1 MREKTGLGSE
11 ARGLGCRLG
20 RFGNR
25 SLAIVLSTLLVFQPM
40 LANAQSV
47 SASTTAPAAN
57 QPGVGAAPNGVPLID
72 IVTPNATGLSHN
84 KYDNFNVGTPGLILN
99 NYKGEIGNSNLGGV
113 TPGNPNLNNSA
124 PASVILNEVTSG
136 NRSALNG
143 PTEVFGGR
151 ADVVIAN
158 PNGITCDGCGFI
170 NTPHATL
177 TTGAPQIGAD
187 GKLNG
192 FIVNGGDVTIGPN
205 GGNFA
210 AGPGAVD
217 LFDIVSRAVHV
228 NGPVY
233 GKDLRVTAGA
243 SNFDY
248 ATGNSQALAPISG
261 TPEYAID
268 GTALGAMQADRIKI
282 VVTEKG
288 AGVRMSGNLAANTN
302 ELSLSADGKISLGNV
317 SGQQGV
323 SISSKAKVTAAKVAS
338 KAKVAVQADQ
348 GITLDTV
355 AADGDILLSSG
366 SGLLSV
372 GAEVNSAANV
382 LMSSDAGIAA
392 GSVIAGNALTLS
404 STSGDIQVAGAVKG
418 TGALSITATSGA
430 ISAASLV
437 SSNNIALSAGAD
449 IGISGDVLAQGNVTA
464 SGRSISAATVVSGLD
479 IAATNA
485 AANGSTVL
493 SGAGDI
499 QLAASSGSVDVDA
512 LLSAGDTSVTSAALT
527 AQSVIAHGAIA
538 INAATDIS
546 GQILSGGNIDLTGS
560 AIAADAIIAG
570 IDFAGTEAAGGNI
583 VLTQSGDLSLAA
595 SGDIDTG
602 TLLAAGNISASAA
615 NLSAAAIT
623 SHGAIALSGNTDITG
638 QLLGAGDVSI
648 SGGSIAAGTIVA
660 GMDFAATAAS
670 PGGAIA
676 VGTAGDLMLDAGS
689 SGSVDIDTLLAAGAL
704 LIDAGRFQAD
714 NVSGHG
720 AVTIN
725 ADTSVTGQLLGA
737 GDVSVTGPA
746 IQAGAIVSGVDF
758 AATAQSTN
766 GDIALGQT
774 GDLTLK
780 ATATDISAG
789 NLLAAG
795 NVDASAAGDVSANVV
810 AHQDMTIA
818 AGGTIDLTG
827 QSLAAG
833 NASLSARDI
842 TVDTLVSG
850 LDFAATAASADTLKL
865 QQTGSM
871 SLAATSGSI
880 TAGDALLSSGA
891 LSASAGQNIAYNK
904 LQSLSSAALTASGG
918 QISYGNPTRTAGNLT
933 LTTTN
938 IDLSNGRASN
948 IAAGGTLTLNA
959 ASANLANSSLTLGG
973 LALNLSGT
981 ADLSGARVNAIT
993 TAGGSGDIA
1002 IDATGL
1008 TTTAGTA
1015 LLAANDL
1022 TLTLPSLINAGQLAA
1037 GNDLTFNVSG
1047 NLTNN
1052 ATGLAYAGKDA
1063 SLFVGGV
1070 LTNNQGAILANHDL
1084 QIAGVAAGLRN
1095 TEFTN
1100 ISGLIQAGNDMSIL
1114 TSNLTNRRVATPQ
1127 WTTGTLVSSGVVS
1140 GFTLNPVA
1148 AGLPFGY
1155 LETADQNM
1163 YQLYAGVDPGLWQD
1177 YQPLLWSKA
1186 TLADGTTY
1194 RAWTWI
1200 SADGPEKVGPIID
1213 WIRDRVPRDA
1223 NGNPVADPNNPSRY
1237 FIVDE
1242 VNFSGSDESTTY
1254 SWDWSSHLSQ
1264 SVYEDRMVGTLSPEA
1279 TIRACRNLS
1288 IDATN
1293 LTNSYSSIEAG
1304 GDATLE
1310 GSTLTNTGVTLF
1322 RTTTTTCNAQGACT
1336 AYDANG
1342 NANPSKNIANGT
1354 TIVSSVQ
1361 AIGGVSANIK
1371 AGGALSV
1378 NFGSVNNTSAAG
1390 SMAGGASLAASSNPG
1405 DPLSALDGLTAGGA
1419 LFNVNSALGGVT
1431 ANGGS
1436 LRAGLGNIAD
1446 RIRVD
1451 GAALA
1456 AAAKPKSGGVGGTIP
1471 GQIFLF
1477 ETRAAYLD
1485 VGKFYG
1491 SGYFMN
1497 KIGYVPE
1504 TTVPFLGDAYFEN
1517 QLIDTQLRQ
1526 LVGEGLGR
1534 STFIAGNDAIEQMKT
1549 LLDNGADYARDN
1561 GLVVGQGLTPEQAAA
1576 LTKSIVLYQWQ
1587 TVDGVQVLAPV
1598 VYVAAADR
1606 QKLSGAGAVMAGG
1619 SVDMNVGNLDN
1630 SSLIASAGGLTVS
1643 GSSIQGSGTFLSRGD
1658 TTLNATNGITL
1669 AAQTMTIGGQNLVN
1683 ANAGVTAGGN
1693 LLLAG
1698 GSGDLALKGVKV
1710 NATRDAS
1717 LTGNNVTLAAAK
1729 VDNAGQQNATGT
1741 QVASGKALSI
1751 KATDNANVIGSSAKA
1766 GTTLDVTADKG
1777 SVAVVSTD
1785 VARNNQSGYTKTLS
1799 TDQQQSQLSAG
1810 TNATIKA
1817 GDDILLSGSSIKGG
1831 DNVALNAGDD
1841 INITAAQETSAS
1853 SFGKKSASSITNV
1866 GSEISAGGD
1875 LSVTAGNGSGDHD
1888 LNIVGSKLAA
1898 DGKLSLKAD
1907 GDVTIA
1913 EATDT
1918 ATLDTKLS
1926 TKGGFLGSSEKTTT
1940 HLETTTAVG
1949 SAITGG
1955 GGVDISSGKD
1965 TVISASKIEA
1975 GNEAGADPADL
1986 NISAGGDLII
1996 ASGMDTSAKDDKSS
2010 RSGFLSKGS
2019 SSHKSYDETTVA
2031 SELGASGNINLTAEG
2046 AAVISGSKANADG
2059 SISVTGDSV
2068 SIIGA
2073 QETHELEEQ
2082 RKKSGFGVGGGGGF
2096 ISIYGSQQNKGAQ
2109 ASTLNVG
2116 SALSAGEDVNLK
2128 ARTTDLNIMGS
2139 SVDAENDINLSA
2151 KRDVNVTPGAES
2163 FSQSEQ
2169 EKKSGFGISFGSSG
2183 GGFSVGIGAQT
2194 SKDSSAQQS
2203 DTNAASMLS
2212 AGRDLNI
2219 SAGNNVNLQAA
2230 GASAERDVNL
2240 FAGKDINLLSAND
2253 VTNYQEVHEKT
2264 FAGVTL
2270 SVSSQLGSAA
2280 QSIMNGAERLSDPG
2294 GVNGLTNSAIAGL
2307 SFYQGI
2313 KNLQGVYDGLTSA
2326 DPNVATG
2333 LSFNIG
2339 INAGVSHQES
2349 SSSSSSSTPVVT
2361 AIGAGRSITM
2371 EAENGSITSD
2381 GAQIVAGYDKFGLPT
2396 ISDDPLAGDIFLSAQ
2411 NGNINLNAATGTSDT
2426 SSKNSSFSAGV
2437 GVNFGCTTKTGC
2449 SADVGASGSYGK
2461 GGSDTV
2467 GTSHTNSHVSGTGDV
2482 TILTNDLALR
2492 GASVTGN
2499 SVTADVRNL
2508 MVESLVDTTKAHA
2521 DQLSLSGQIGLGS
2534 TGVSGATQKAT
2545 GDAAVVAEQSGIHA
2559 AAGGLNLTV
2568 EKQTTLV
2575 GGLITS
2581 QASAE
2586 LNHFETGTLDV
2597 ADVDTHSSWKADT
2610 YGGSIGA
2617 GGLSFAKVNDGES
2630 ASGKAYSAIG
2640 GNIGITITDPEHQ
2653 TQDIG
2658 TIRRD
2663 TDNTN
2668 TSLPGLPDL
2677 QNILRDQYKTQADL
2691 QEAQKTMAGL
2701 VGDIGSELYKQA
2713 ALNQDQVGMDYWK
2726 EGGAGRA
2733 LLHAIGGGILGGVN
2747 GWEGAIK
2754 AALGGAATTLMAP
2767 AIAELVKGMLKGTK
2781 YEGTPEGDALAKLI
2795 GATLAAGVGGAVG
2808 GAEGAGYGA
2817 ANYQYN
2823 YLDHADNDALNAAK
2837 AACDASKRTDTK
2849 ACGEQTRLEAKDKQ
2863 QQDAYVACQPGG
2875 FQAAGCD
2882 AVFAN
2887 MVAALSSYSG
2897 TASWL
2902 LPEDQYQAALKELQ
2916 DNGGLEQIWKIMA
2929 PNGLDKLS
2937 EQEKRDGSK
2946 LIYLLIRDPSGFT
2959 AIPSLIA
2966 KANNGDL
2973 LALLQ
2978 VLTLF
2983 AKFKASGVN
2992 VDGLPTNADNEADE
3006 VGECVGGSCSA
3017 CSFDG
3022 STLVKTDQGFTAIRN
3037 IQPGSTQVWSRD
3049 ELGHEGFKPVLA
3061 QFGNRHSKTVY
3072 LTLRMEK
3079 GGHRQ
3084 TITTTLT
3091 HPFFAISKQRLAS
3104 NAAFSEGRDVMARFV
3119 NGSWVTARDLKIGQ
3133 QLFDADGGWSEVVGV
3148 RTENK
3153 QLDAYNL
3160 TIADFHT
3167 YFVKQADNDNA
3178 QPVWVHNACGPDIN
3192 KFIQQSTKTRA
3203 SEVFEAAQSEFDVLA
3218 KGESVGTNGGS
3229 VFAAS
3234 LKSVSQEEIQFAYD
3248 SANSGNKVVILGGSK
3263 NGGLDF
3269 IINDQRFE
3277 LATVSKN
3284 STVTVQRSILE
3295 KIDSKTRVASGASI
3309 VIDGRA
3315 ANLSRGTAEQAMK
3328 NVMSDALYDQ
3338 NAPTI
3343 TIYTAQGKL
3352 VYSYPK

>member
-1 MREKTGLGSE
+1 MSE
-11 ARGLGCRLG
+11 ERCKSTTATCGVAGANGRPGRRLARLARQ
-20 RFGNR
+20 
-25 SLAIVLSTLLVFQPM
+25 SLALLLSSLLVFQPM

-47 SASTTAPAAN
+47 SASGAAPAAN

-113 TPGNPNLNNSA
+113 TPGNPNLNNSS

-372 GAEVNSAANV
+372 GGEANSAANV
-382 LMSSDAGIAA
+382 LMSSNAGIAA
-392 GSVIAGNALTLS
+392 GSVVAGNALTLS
-404 STSGDIQVAGAVKG
+404 STSGDIQVGGAAKG
-418 TGALSITATSGA
+418 GGALTITATSGSIA
-430 ISAASLV
+430 AASLV
-437 SSNNIALSAGAD
+437 SGNDITLAAGAD
-449 IGISGDVLAQGNVTA
+449 IGISGDMLAQGNVTA
-464 SGRSISAATVVSGLD
+464 SGRSISADTVVSGLD

-499 QLAASSGSVDVDA
+499 QLAAGSGAVDVDA

-527 AQSVIAHGAIA
+527 AQSVIAHGAIS
-538 INAATDIS
+538 INAAADIS

-560 AIAADAIIAG
+560 AITADAIIAG
-570 IDFAGTEAAGGNI
+570 IDFAATDAAGGNI

-602 TLLAAGNISASAA
+602 TLLAAGNLSASATNIGA
-615 NLSAAAIT
+615 TAIT
-623 SHGAIALSGNTDITG
+623 GHGAITLSGNTDITG

-648 SGGSIAAGTIVA
+648 SGGSIAADTIVA

-676 VGTAGDLMLDAGS
+676 VGTAGDLKLDAGS

-720 AVTIN
+720 AVTIT

-758 AATAQSTN
+758 AATAQSAN

-795 NVDASAAGDVSANVV
+795 SVDASAAGDVSANVV
-810 AHQDMTIA
+810 AHQDMTIV

-850 LDFAATAASADTLKL
+850 LDFAATAASAGTLKL

-880 TAGDALLSSGA
+880 TAGNALLSSGA
-891 LSASAGQNIAYNK
+891 LSASASQNIAYNK

-948 IAAGGTLTLNA
+948 IATGGTLTLNA

-973 LALNLSGT
+973 LALDLSGT

-1037 GNDLTFNVSG
+1037 GNDLTFNIAD
-1047 NLTNN
+1047 NFTNS
-1052 ATGLAYAGKDA
+1052 ATGLAYAGNDA

-1114 TSNLTNRRVATPQ
+1114 TSALTNQRAATPQ

-1223 NGNPVADPNNPSRY
+1223 NGNPVVDPNNPSRY

-1254 SWDWSSHLSQ
+1254 TWDWSSHLSQ
-1264 SVYEDRMVGTLSPEA
+1264 SVYEDRLVGTLSPEA
-1279 TIRACRNLS
+1279 TIRASRNLS

-1293 LTNSYSSIEAG
+1293 LTNAYSSIEAG
-1304 GDATLE
+1304 GNATLK
-1310 GSTLTNTGVTLF
+1310 GSTLTNTGVSLF
-1322 RTTTTTCNAQGACT
+1322 RTTTTTCQAQGACT

-1390 SMAGGASLAASSNPG
+1390 SVAGGASLAASSNPR
-1405 DPLSALDGLTAGGA
+1405 DPLSALTGLTAGGA

-1436 LRAGLGNIAD
+1436 LLTGLGNIAD

-1451 GAALA
+1451 GKALE
-1456 AAAKPKSGGVGGTIP
+1456 AAAKPQSGGVDGNIP
-1471 GQIFLF
+1471 HQIFLF
-1477 ETRAAYLD
+1477 ETRGDFLD
-1485 VGKFYG
+1485 VSKFYG
-1491 SGYFMN
+1491 SGYFMRE
-1497 KIGYVPE
+1497 IGYVPE

-1534 STFIAGNDAIEQMKT
+1534 STFIAGNSAIEQMKT
-1549 LLDNGADYARDN
+1549 LLDNGADYAQDN
-1561 GLVVGQGLTPEQAAA
+1561 GLAVGQGLTPEQAAA

-1630 SSLIASAGGLTVS
+1630 SGLIASAGGLAIAGKT
-1643 GSSIQGSGTFLSRGD
+1643 IQGSGTFLSRGD

-1698 GSGDLALKGVKV
+1698 GSGDLALKGVKA
-1710 NATRDAS
+1710 NATRNAS

-1729 VDNAGQQNATGT
+1729 VDNAGQQNATAS
-1741 QVASGKALSI
+1741 QVASGGSLTI
-1751 KATDNANVIGSSAKA
+1751 KATDNVNVIGSSAKA
-1766 GTTLDVTADKG
+1766 GTTLEVTADNG

-1785 VARNNQSGYTKTLS
+1785 VARNNQSGYTRTLS

-1810 TNATIKA
+1810 TNATIKS
-1817 GDDILLSGSSIKGG
+1817 GGDILLSGSSVKAG
-1831 DNVALNAGDD
+1831 DNVALSAGDD
-1841 INITAAQETSAS
+1841 INITAAQEHSAS
-1853 SFGKKSASSITNV
+1853 TFGKKASSSITHV

-1888 LNIVGSKLAA
+1888 INIVGSKLAA
-1898 DGKLSLKAD
+1898 DGKVALKAD

-1955 GGVDISSGKD
+1955 GGVDIESGKD

-1975 GNEAGADPADL
+1975 GNEAAAADL
-1986 NISAGGDLII
+1986 NITAGGDLVI
-1996 ASGMDTSAKDDKSS
+1996 ASGKDTSAKDDKGS

-2019 SSHKSYDETTVA
+2019 SSYKSYDETTVG
-2031 SELGASGNINLTAEG
+2031 SQLSASGDINLDAG
-2046 AAVISGSKANADG
+2046 KAAVIAGSKVDADG
-2059 SISVTGDSV
+2059 SINVAADNV

-2082 RKKSGFGVGGGGGF
+2082 RKKSGIGVGSGGGF

-2116 SALSAGEDVNLK
+2116 SALSAGEDVNLT
-2128 ARTTDLNIMGS
+2128 AQATDLNIMGS
-2139 SVDAENDINLSA
+2139 SVDAERDINLSA
-2151 KRDVNVTPGAES
+2151 ARDVNVTPGAES
-2163 FSQSEQ
+2163 FSQSEE
-2169 EKKSGFGISFGSSG
+2169 EKKSGFGLSFSAGN
-2183 GGFSVGIGAQT
+2183 GGFSVGIGAQKT
-2194 SKDSSAQQS
+2194 KDGSAQQS
-2203 DTNAASMLS
+2203 ATNAASVLS

-2230 GASAERDVNL
+2230 QASAERDVTL
-2240 FAGKDINLLSAND
+2240 FAANDINLLSAND
-2253 VTNYQEVHEKT
+2253 VSNYQEVHEKT

-2270 SVSSQLGSAA
+2270 SVSSQVGSAA

-2307 SFYQGI
+2307 SFYEGI
-2313 KNLQGVYDGLTSA
+2313 KGLKGVSDNLADGK
-2326 DPNVATG
+2326 G

-2339 INAGVSHQES
+2339 LNAGISQQES
-2349 SSSSSSSTPVVT
+2349 SSSSSSSTPAVT
-2361 AIGAGRSITM
+2361 GIRAGRSITLD
-2371 EAENGSITSD
+2371 AQNGSITSD
-2381 GAQIVAGYDKFGLPT
+2381 GAQIAAGYDKFGLPT
-2396 ISDDPLAGDIFLSAQ
+2396 ISDDPLVGDIFLSAK
-2411 NGNINLNAATGTSDT
+2411 NGNINLNAATGTSD
-2426 SSKNSSFSAGV
+2426 SSSSNSSRSAGV
-2437 GVNFGCTTKTGC
+2437 GVNFGCSTAKKNCET
-2449 SADVGASGSYGK
+2449 SVGVSGSYGK
-2461 GGSDTV
+2461 GGSSTT
-2467 GTSHTNSHVSGTGDV
+2467 GTSHTNTHVNGSGDV
-2482 TILTNDLALR
+2482 TIVTNDLALK
-2492 GASVTGN
+2492 GATVAGN
-2499 SVTADVRNL
+2499 TIAADVRNL
-2508 MVESLVDTTKAHA
+2508 TVESLVDTSKAKA

-2534 TGVSGATQKAT
+2534 SGISGVTQKAK
-2545 GDAAVVAEQSGIHA
+2545 GDAVVVSEQSGIHA
-2559 AAGGLNLTV
+2559 GTGGLNLNV

-2581 QASAE
+2581 EATADR
-2586 LNHFETGTLDV
+2586 NTFDTGTLTVTDI
-2597 ADVDTHSSWKADT
+2597 DTHSSWKADT
-2610 YGGSIGA
+2610 YGGSIGTS
-2617 GGLSFAKVNDGES
+2617 GLSFAPPINAGEKET
-2630 ASGKAYSAIG
+2630 GKAYSAIG
-2640 GNIGITITDPEHQ
+2640 PNIGITITDPEHQ
-2653 TQDIG
+2653 TQDLG

-2663 TDNTN
+2663 TENTN

-2677 QNILRDQYKTQADL
+2677 ENILRNQYRTQADL
-2691 QEAQKTMAGL
+2691 QAAQKTMAGL
-2701 VGDIGSELYKQA
+2701 VATIANELADQA
-2713 ALNQDQVGMDYWK
+2713 DTPGELAIWG
-2726 EGGAGRA
+2726 ESGPGRA
-2733 LLHAIGGGILGGVN
+2733 LLHAIGAGILGGVN
-2747 GWEGAIK
+2747 GWEGALRG
-2754 AALGGAATTLMAP
+2754 ALGGGTSTLLSS
-2767 AIAELVKGMLKGTK
+2767 AIDKLVSGMLKGTK
-2781 YEGTPEGDALAKLI
+2781 YEGTLEGQQLATLI
-2795 GATLAAGVGGAVG
+2795 GQSLAAVAGAAGGG
-2808 GAEGAGYGA
+2808 EGAAYGA
-2817 ANYQYN
+2817 ANYQFN
-2823 YLDHADNDALNAAK
+2823 YLNDKQYFKLKSMEMACKVGVAG
-2837 AACDASKRTDTK
+2837 ACDIAQDLQTLDQITTGELVSACSEDIGSDACIAARQDLGAAIHSIGQQGLGLSETERRLLESYYAELQSLQRDPTGTK
-2849 ACGEQTRLEAKDKQ
+2849 QLL
-2863 QQDAYVACQPGG
+2863 DAI
-2875 FQAAGCD
+2875 AGI
-2882 AVFAN
+2882 VLSSPRGT
-2887 MVAALSSYSG
+2887 AAL
-2897 TASWL
+2897 A
-2902 LPEDQYQAALKELQ
+2902 EL
-2916 DNGGLEQIWKIMA
+2916 NGGGGIQR
-2929 PNGLDKLS
+2929 G
-2937 EQEKRDGSK
+2937 
-2946 LIYLLIRDPSGFT
+2946 
-2959 AIPSLIA
+2959 
-2966 KANNGDL
+2966 
-2973 LALLQ
+2973 
-2978 VLTLF
+2978 
-2983 AKFKASGVN
+2983 
-2992 VDGLPTNADNEADE
+2992 TNTESVA
-3006 VGECVGGSCSA
+3006 G

-3022 STLVKTDQGFTAIRN
+3022 STLVKTIDGFTAIRN
-3037 IQPGSTQVWSRD
+3037 INPGKSLVWSRD
-3049 ELGHEGFKPVLA
+3049 EQGHEGYKLVQKRFLDKHPE
-3061 QFGNRHSKTVY
+3061 TVY
-3072 LTLRMEK
+3072 LMLQSENGRVK
-3079 GGHRQ
+3079 Q
-3084 TITTTLT
+3084 TIITTLL
-3091 HPFFAISKQRLAS
+3091 HRVFAVLPEGASK
-3104 NAAFSEGRDVMARFV
+3104 AAQIAIDGEFYSGPIH
-3119 NGSWVTARDLKIGQ
+3119 NGVWIAVKDLKPGDRM
-3133 QLFDADGGWSEVVGV
+3133 LNDDESWSDVVSV
-3148 RTENK
+3148 RIEAK
-3153 QLDAYNL
+3153 PLDAYNL
-3160 TIADFHT
+3160 TVADFHT
-3167 YFVKQADNDNA
+3167 YFVKQAANRDA
-3178 QPVWVHNACGPDIN
+3178 KSVWVHNVNCTV
-3192 KFIQQSTKTRA
+3192 STKTYADGGQTIEVTGKGSKAYA
-3203 SEVFEAAQSEFDVLA
+3203 SGDLHATYTSGNLHINFY
-3218 KGESVGTNGGS
+3218 TNGGVAGENMGTS
-3229 VFAAS
+3229 MIKQAIGAVTTGEV
-3234 LKSVSQEEIQFAYD
+3234 K
-3248 SANSGNKVVILGGSK
+3248 
-3263 NGGLDF
+3263 
-3269 IINDQRFE
+3269 
-3277 LATVSKN
+3277 TVSGTLGKDN
-3284 STVTVQRSILE
+3284 LAAYNKLMSTAGT
-3295 KIDSKTRVASGASI
+3295 
-3309 VIDGRA
+3309 
-3315 ANLSRGTAEQAMK
+3315 TAEEA
-3328 NVMSDALYDQ
+3328 VMGTPLGKSMQSLGYGKV
-3338 NAPTI
+3338 TI
-3343 TIYTAQGKL
+3343 SSGSSGTPAVKF
-3352 VYSYPK
+3352 SR

>member
-1 MREKTGLGSE
+1 MSVKTGLGSE

-20 RFGNR
+20 RFANR
-25 SLAIVLSTLLVFQPM
+25 SLALVLSALLVFQPM

-72 IVTPNATGLSHN
+72 IVTPNAAGLSHN

-99 NYKGEIGNSNLGGV
+99 NYKGEVGTSNLGGL
-113 TPGNPNLNNSA
+113 TPGNPNLNTSG
-124 PASVILNEVTSG
+124 PASVILNEITSG

-268 GTALGAMQADRIKI
+268 GAALGAMQADRIKI

-317 SGQQGV
+317 SGEQGV
-323 SISSKAKVTAAKVAS
+323 SISSKAKVTAAKVTS

-355 AADGDILLSSG
+355 AADGDIVLSSG

-372 GAEVNSAANV
+372 GGEVNSAANV

-392 GSVIAGNALTLS
+392 GSVTAGNALTLS
-404 STSGDIQVAGAVKG
+404 STSGDIQLAGAVKG
-418 TGALSITATSGA
+418 TGVLSITATSGA

-437 SSNNIALSAGAD
+437 SSNDITLSAGAD
-449 IGISGDVLAQGNVTA
+449 IGISGDMLSQGNVTA
-464 SGRSISAATVVSGLD
+464 SGRSISADTVVSGLD

-485 AANGSTVL
+485 AASGSTAL

-499 QLAASSGSVDVDA
+499 QLAASSGAVDVDA

-538 INAATDIS
+538 INAATDVS
-546 GQILSGGNIDLTGS
+546 GQILSGGNIDLTGA
-560 AIAADAIIAG
+560 AISADAIIAG
-570 IDFAGTEAAGGNI
+570 IDFAATDAAGGNI

-595 SGDIDTG
+595 SGDIDAG
-602 TLLAAGNISASAA
+602 TLLAAGNLSASAA
-615 NLSAAAIT
+615 NIGAASVT
-623 SHGAIALSGNTDITG
+623 SHGAITLSGNTDITG

-676 VGTAGDLMLDAGS
+676 VGTAGDLTLDAGS
-689 SGSVDIDTLLAAGAL
+689 GGSVDIDTLLAAGAL

-758 AATAQSTN
+758 AATAQSAN

-795 NVDASAAGDVSANVV
+795 SVDASAAGDVSANVV
-810 AHQDMTIA
+810 AHQDLSIV
-818 AGGTIDLTG
+818 AGGSIDLTG

-850 LDFAATAASADTLKL
+850 LDFAATSASAGTLKL

-871 SLAATSGSI
+871 NLAATSGSI
-880 TAGDALLSSGA
+880 TAGNALLSSGA
-891 LSASAGQNIAYNK
+891 LSASASQNIAYAQ

-918 QISYGNPTRTAGNLT
+918 RISYGNPTRTAGNLT
-933 LTTTN
+933 LNTTN

-1022 TLTLPSLINAGQLAA
+1022 TLTLPSLTNAGQLAA
-1037 GNDLTFNVSG
+1037 GNDLTFNISG
-1047 NLTNN
+1047 NFTNS
-1052 ATGLAYAGKDA
+1052 ATGLAYAGNDA

-1084 QIAGVAAGLRN
+1084 QIAGAAAGLRN
-1095 TEFTN
+1095 TGVTN

-1114 TSNLTNRRVATPQ
+1114 SSNLTNRRVAAPQ
-1127 WTTGTLVSSGVVS
+1127 WTTGVLVSSGVVS

-1200 SADGPEKVGPIID
+1200 SADGPEKVEPIID
-1213 WIRDRVPRDA
+1213 WIRARVPRDA
-1223 NGNPVADPNNPSRY
+1223 NGNPVVDPNNPSRY

-1264 SVYEDRMVGTLSPEA
+1264 SVYEDRLIGTLSPEA
-1279 TIRACRNLS
+1279 TIRASRNLA

-1304 GDATLE
+1304 GDATLK
-1310 GSTLTNTGVTLF
+1310 GSTLTNTGVSLF
-1322 RTTTTTCNAQGACT
+1322 RTTTTTCQAQGACT
-1336 AYDANG
+1336 AYDASG
-1342 NANPSKNIANGT
+1342 HANPSKNIANGS

-1378 NFGSVNNTSAAG
+1378 DFGSVNNTSAAG

-1405 DPLSALDGLTAGGA
+1405 DPLSALTGLTAGGA
-1419 LFNVNSALGGVT
+1419 LFNVNSALGGVA

-1436 LRAGLGNIAD
+1436 LLAGLGNIAD

-1456 AAAKPKSGGVGGTIP
+1456 AATKLKSGGVGGTIP

-1477 ETRAAYLD
+1477 ETRAGYLD

-1534 STFIAGNDAIEQMKT
+1534 STFIAGNDAIQQMKT
-1549 LLDNGADYARDN
+1549 LLDEGANYAKEH
-1561 GLVVGQGLTPEQAAA
+1561 GLAIGQGLTPEQAAA

-1587 TVDGVQVLAPV
+1587 TVEGAQVLAPV

-1606 QKLSGAGAVMAGG
+1606 QKLSSAGAVMAGG
-1619 SVDMNVGNLDN
+1619 SVDINVGNLDN
-1630 SSLIASAGGLTVS
+1630 SGLIASAGGLTVS
-1643 GSSIQGSGTFLSRGD
+1643 GSSIQGSGTFLARGD
-1658 TTLNATNGITL
+1658 TALNATNGITL
-1669 AAQTMTIGGQNLVN
+1669 AAQTMTIGGQNVVN
-1683 ANAGVTAGGN
+1683 TNAGVTAGGN
-1693 LLLAG
+1693 LQLAG

-1710 NATRDAS
+1710 NATGNAS
-1717 LTGNNVTLAAAK
+1717 LTGNNVTLTAAK
-1729 VDNAGQQNATGT
+1729 VDNAGQQNATGS
-1741 QVASGKALSI
+1741 QIASGGSLTI
-1751 KATDNANVIGSSAKA
+1751 KATDSVNVIGSSAKA
-1766 GTTLDVTADKG
+1766 GTTLEVTADNG

-1785 VARNNQSGYTKTLS
+1785 VARNNQSGYTRTLS

-1817 GDDILLSGSSIKGG
+1817 GDDILLSGSSVKAGG
-1831 DNVALNAGDD
+1831 NVALSAGDD
-1841 INITAAQETSAS
+1841 INITAAQEHSES
-1853 SFGKKSASSITNV
+1853 SFGKKSASSITHV

-1875 LSVTAGNGSGDHD
+1875 LSVTAGSGSGDHD
-1888 LNIVGSKLAA
+1888 LNIVGSQLAA
-1898 DGKLSLKAD
+1898 DGKLALKAD

-1926 TKGGFLGSSEKTTT
+1926 TKGGFLGKSEKTTT

-1955 GGVDISSGKD
+1955 GGVDIESGMD

-1975 GNEAGADPADL
+1975 GNEAGAANL
-1986 NISAGGDLII
+1986 NITTKGDLII
-1996 ASGMDTSAKDDKSS
+1996 ASGKDTSAKDDKGS

-2019 SSHKSYDETTVA
+2019 SSYKSYDETTVA
-2031 SELGASGNINLTAEG
+2031 SELGASGNISLNAG
-2046 AAVISGSKANADG
+2046 KAAVIAGSQAYADG
-2059 SISVTGDSV
+2059 SISVEGDSV
-2068 SIIGA
+2068 SVIGA
-2073 QETHELEEQ
+2073 AEQHELEIT

-2096 ISIYGSQQNKGAQ
+2096 ISIYGSQQNSGKQ
-2109 ASTLNVG
+2109 ASELNVA
-2116 SALSAGEDVNLK
+2116 SVLSAGTDVALK
-2128 ARTTDLNIMGS
+2128 SRDTYVNILGSQIYATDNITL
-2139 SVDAENDINLSA
+2139 DAA
-2151 KRDVNVTPGAES
+2151 RDVNITPGAES
-2163 FSQSEQ
+2163 ESSE
-2169 EKKSGFGISFGSSG
+2169 EKEKRSGFGISFGSSS
-2183 GGFSVGIGAQT
+2183 GGFSVGIGM
-2194 SKDSSAQQS
+2194 SSVS
-2203 DTNAASMLS
+2203 DTTKQGSQTNAMATLS
-2212 AGRDLNI
+2212 AGNDLTIKAGRD
-2219 SAGNNVNLQAA
+2219 ANLQAA
-2230 GASAERDVNL
+2230 DVSADRDVAITAERDVNL
-2240 FAGKDINLLSAND
+2240 LSAED
-2253 VTNYQEVHEKT
+2253 RSNYESVHEQF

-2270 SVSSQLGSAA
+2270 SVSTGLASAA
-2280 QSIMNGAERLSDPG
+2280 QSIAGAAQKITGISDGYTAANAAFASLKAYDALQQLSSIAKDG
-2294 GVNGLTNSAIAGL
+2294 GNIASVSLTAGFSYEKSSA
-2307 SFYQGI
+2307 
-2313 KNLQGVYDGLTSA
+2313 SA
-2326 DPNVATG
+2326 ST
-2333 LSFNIG
+2333 
-2339 INAGVSHQES
+2339 
-2349 SSSSSSSTPVVT
+2349 STPVVT
-2361 AIGAGRSITM
+2361 SVEAGRSVTI
-2371 EAENGSITSD
+2371 EATSGD
-2381 GAQIVAGYDKFGLPT
+2381 LTGHGAQIVAGYDYGVAAVVG
-2396 ISDDPLAGDIFLSAQ
+2396 DDKIGDITLKAGQNITLEGAQATSESGSDSKSA
-2411 NGNINLNAATGTSDT
+2411 NA
-2426 SSKNSSFSAGV
+2426 SFGVSAGIGLQGV
-2437 GVNFGCTTKTGC
+2437 GVGVTGGAGAGMSKSDATSITQVNSHITGSGDITIKSGNDTTLDGAVVSGDTITV
-2449 SADVGASGSYGK
+2449 DVGGDLSIISAPDTGS
-2461 GGSDTV
+2461 SA
-2467 GTSHTNSHVSGTGDV
+2467 NSS
-2482 TILTNDLALR
+2482 
-2492 GASVTGN
+2492 ASVGFTLGGTLLSGIQLGGGLGSGATNWINEQSGLLSTGKMDIEVGGN
-2499 SVTADVRNL
+2499 TDLQAGKIISD
-2508 MVESLVDTTKAHA
+2508 SGD
-2521 DQLSLSGQIGLGS
+2521 LSLSTDTLTYSDFLGQKGYEGFSAQIGI
-2534 TGVSGATQKAT
+2534 
-2545 GDAAVVAEQSGIHA
+2545 EIP
-2559 AAGGLNLTV
+2559 
-2568 EKQTTLV
+2568 
-2575 GGLITS
+2575 
-2581 QASAE
+2581 
-2586 LNHFETGTLDV
+2586 
-2597 ADVDTHSSWKADT
+2597 
-2610 YGGSIGA
+2610 
-2617 GGLSFAKVNDGES
+2617 
-2630 ASGKAYSAIG
+2630 
-2640 GNIGITITDPEHQ
+2640 GNQ
-2653 TQDIG
+2653 
-2658 TIRRD
+2658 
-2663 TDNTN
+2663 
-2668 TSLPGLPDL
+2668 LPGAPPANNTLEGSYQLDDTR
-2677 QNILRDQYKTQADL
+2677 QTVRAT
-2691 QEAQKTMAGL
+2691 
-2701 VGDIGSELYKQA
+2701 VGPGAITVRNEEKQA
-2713 ALNQDQVGMDYWK
+2713 ALEQS
-2726 EGGAGRA
+2726 GATAPLADLNRDPEKA
-2733 LLHAIGGGILGGVN
+2733 YEITRDKHVDLEIYVSTQS
-2747 GWEGAIK
+2747 IK
-2754 AALGGAATTLMAP
+2754 AALDAGKTIADAIGDVFERMAADGYLSLDDARSAAALAQYRDDPAVLSQLASCGQRAENEFHLLDWLITPAYAEAASCTIFVEGKSFTVSAAGALDCLNVFQRLTKLAIGEATLAGTVVAGLLTTGFLLASTTAVGDKIDQTAILADGTAVHVTGDGDSLLRRVEITQDGQATILFLTIGNDGQYELLSGTVLGGAMPDSILAGVADQISAATGKQVVYNGKNSDGGNDSSSEPPRGKKASSSAVGDKVRTP
-2767 AIAELVKGMLKGTK
+2767 ESHPEDFVKVEGTK
-2781 YEGTPEGDALAKLI
+2781 YRNRKTGEIWEKSRTTHTDKDGEWKVGSHPGKAPRPSDKITVGSN
-2795 GATLAAGVGGAVG
+2795 GV
-2808 GAEGAGYGA
+2808 
-2817 ANYQYN
+2817 
-2823 YLDHADNDALNAAK
+2823 
-2837 AACDASKRTDTK
+2837 
-2849 ACGEQTRLEAKDKQ
+2849 
-2863 QQDAYVACQPGG
+2863 
-2875 FQAAGCD
+2875 
-2882 AVFAN
+2882 
-2887 MVAALSSYSG
+2887 
-2897 TASWL
+2897 
-2902 LPEDQYQAALKELQ
+2902 
-2916 DNGGLEQIWKIMA
+2916 II
-2929 PNGLDKLS
+2929 
-2937 EQEKRDGSK
+2937 
-2946 LIYLLIRDPSGFT
+2946 
-2959 AIPSLIA
+2959 
-2966 KANNGDL
+2966 
-2973 LALLQ
+2973 
-2978 VLTLF
+2978 
-2983 AKFKASGVN
+2983 KF
-2992 VDGLPTNADNEADE
+2992 
-3006 VGECVGGSCSA
+3006 
-3017 CSFDG
+3017 
-3022 STLVKTDQGFTAIRN
+3022 
-3037 IQPGSTQVWSRD
+3037 
-3049 ELGHEGFKPVLA
+3049 
-3061 QFGNRHSKTVY
+3061 
-3072 LTLRMEK
+3072 
-3079 GGHRQ
+3079 
-3084 TITTTLT
+3084 
-3091 HPFFAISKQRLAS
+3091 
-3104 NAAFSEGRDVMARFV
+3104 
-3119 NGSWVTARDLKIGQ
+3119 
-3133 QLFDADGGWSEVVGV
+3133 
-3148 RTENK
+3148 
-3153 QLDAYNL
+3153 
-3160 TIADFHT
+3160 
-3167 YFVKQADNDNA
+3167 
-3178 QPVWVHNACGPDIN
+3178 
-3192 KFIQQSTKTRA
+3192 
-3203 SEVFEAAQSEFDVLA
+3203 
-3218 KGESVGTNGGS
+3218 
-3229 VFAAS
+3229 
-3234 LKSVSQEEIQFAYD
+3234 
-3248 SANSGNKVVILGGSK
+3248 
-3263 NGGLDF
+3263 
-3269 IINDQRFE
+3269 
-3277 LATVSKN
+3277 
-3284 STVTVQRSILE
+3284 
-3295 KIDSKTRVASGASI
+3295 
-3309 VIDGRA
+3309 
-3315 ANLSRGTAEQAMK
+3315 
-3328 NVMSDALYDQ
+3328 
-3338 NAPTI
+3338 
-3343 TIYTAQGKL
+3343 
-3352 VYSYPK
+3352 

>member
-527 AQSVIAHGAIA
+527 AQSIIAHGAIA

-1279 TIRACRNLS
+1279 TIRASRNLS

-2313 KNLQGVYDGLTSA
+2313 KDLKGASDNLADGK
-2326 DPNVATG
+2326 G
-2333 LSFNIG
+2333 LSFSIG
-2339 INAGVSHQES
+2339 LNAGISHQQSAS
-2349 SSSSSSSTPVVT
+2349 SSMISAPVVT
-2361 AIGAGRSITM
+2361 DVRAGRSIIID
-2371 EAENGSITSD
+2371 AQNGSITSD
-2381 GAQIVAGYDKFGLPT
+2381 GAQIAAGYDKFGLPT
-2396 ISDDPLAGDIFLSAQ
+2396 ISDDLLAGDILLSAT
-2411 NGNINLNAATGTSDT
+2411 NGNINLNAAIGTSESI
-2426 SSKNSSFSAGV
+2426 SSNSSWSAGV
-2437 GVNFGCTTKTGC
+2437 GVNFGCSTVEKNCDT
-2449 SADVGASGSYGK
+2449 SVGASGSYGK
-2461 GGSDTV
+2461 GGSSSTDI
-2467 GTSHTNSHVSGTGDV
+2467 GHTNTHVTGAGDV
-2482 TILTNDLALR
+2482 TLVTNDLTLK
-2492 GASVTGN
+2492 GATVAGN
-2499 SVTADVRNL
+2499 SVIADVRNL
-2508 MVESLVDTTKAHA
+2508 TIESQVDTSKAKA
-2521 DQLSLSGQIGLGS
+2521 DQLSLSGQIGFGFS
-2534 TGVSGATQKAT
+2534 GISGVTQNAK
-2545 GDAAVVAEQSGIHA
+2545 GDAVVVSEQSGIHA
-2559 AAGGLNLTV
+2559 GTGGLILNV

-2575 GGLITS
+2575 GALITS
-2581 QASAE
+2581 QAAAAVNSIS
-2586 LNHFETGTLDV
+2586 TGTLTVTDI
-2597 ADVDTHSSWKADT
+2597 DTHSTWKAAT
-2610 YGGSIGA
+2610 YGGSISTS
-2617 GGLSFAKVNDGES
+2617 GLSPAPPVKAGEKET
-2630 ASGKAYSAIG
+2630 GKAYSAIG
-2640 GNIGITITDPEHQ
+2640 ANIGITITDPAHQ

-2663 TDNTN
+2663 TENTN

-2677 QNILRDQYKTQADL
+2677 QNILRDQYRTQADL
-2691 QEAQKTMAGL
+2691 QAAQKTMAGL
-2701 VGDIGSELYKQA
+2701 VGDIASELYKQA
-2713 ALNQDQVGMDYWK
+2713 AENQDQTGMDYWK
-2726 EGGAGRA
+2726 EGGAGRV
-2733 LLHAIGGGILGGVN
+2733 LLHTIGSGILGGVN
-2747 GWEGAIK
+2747 GWEGALK
-2754 AALGGAATTLMAP
+2754 GALGAATSSLLTP
-2767 AIAELVKGMLKGTK
+2767 AIAKLVKGMLKGTSF
-2781 YEGTPEGDALAKLI
+2781 EGTEEGQQLAALIGESLAALA
-2795 GATLAAGVGGAVG
+2795 GGAVG
-2808 GAEGAGYGA
+2808 GGEGASYGA
-2817 ANYQYN
+2817 AQYQYN
-2823 YLDHADNDALNAAK
+2823 YLDHEDNDALNAAK
-2837 AACDASKRTDTK
+2837 AACDASKDPNSG
-2849 ACGEQTRLEAKDKQ
+2849 ACVEKSLLEAKDKQ
-2863 QQDAYVACQPGG
+2863 QQDAYAACRRSG
-2875 FQAAGCD
+2875 FQADGCD

-2887 MVAALSSYSG
+2887 MLAALSSYSS

-2902 LPEDQYQAALKELQ
+2902 LPEDQYQAALKDLQ
-2916 DNGGLEQIWKIMA
+2916 DNGGLVQILKIMA
-2929 PNGLDKLS
+2929 PDGFNKLS
-2937 EQEKRDGSK
+2937 EEEKRDASK
-2946 LIYLLIRDPSGFT
+2946 LIGLLVGDPTGFT

-2966 KANNGDL
+2966 KANNGDP
-2973 LALLQ
+2973 LALVQ

-2983 AKFKASGVN
+2983 ARFKAGNFSDSLPSDPGSN
-2992 VDGLPTNADNEADE
+2992 V
-3006 VGECVGGSCSA
+3006 S
-3017 CSFDG
+3017 
-3022 STLVKTDQGFTAIRN
+3022 KTDDAFLDSTTASGDGVYHNAMSTAIGDDLATKRN
-3037 IQPGSTQVWSRD
+3037 FYGAIDTGNGHNVIVHGGLDYD
-3049 ELGHEGFKPVLA
+3049 EI
-3061 QFGNRHSKTVY
+3061 
-3072 LTLRMEK
+3072 
-3079 GGHRQ
+3079 GG
-3084 TITTTLT
+3084 I
-3091 HPFFAISKQRLAS
+3091 P
-3104 NAAFSEGRDVMARFV
+3104 FV
-3119 NGSWVTARDLKIGQ
+3119 NGRETNPAQIAEAVRANPSYTQGSQVCFASCWSGTSGTAQ
-3133 QLFDADGGWSEVVGV
+3133 QLADELKAPVFAPSRPVAWDSVADKWVFDTDVFGIGEVP
-3148 RTENK
+3148 R
-3153 QLDAYNL
+3153 
-3160 TIADFHT
+3160 
-3167 YFVKQADNDNA
+3167 
-3178 QPVWVHNACGPDIN
+3178 PDI
-3192 KFIQQSTKTRA
+3192 KPTWQMF
-3203 SEVFEAAQSEFDVLA
+3203 
-3218 KGESVGTNGGS
+3218 
-3229 VFAAS
+3229 
-3234 LKSVSQEEIQFAYD
+3234 YP
-3248 SANSGNKVVILGGSK
+3248 SGK
-3263 NGGLDF
+3263 
-3269 IINDQRFE
+3269 
-3277 LATVSKN
+3277 
-3284 STVTVQRSILE
+3284 
-3295 KIDSKTRVASGASI
+3295 
-3309 VIDGRA
+3309 
-3315 ANLSRGTAEQAMK
+3315 
-3328 NVMSDALYDQ
+3328 
-3338 NAPTI
+3338 
-3343 TIYTAQGKL
+3343 
-3352 VYSYPK
+3352 

>member
-1 MREKTGLGSE
+1 MSE
-11 ARGLGCRLG
+11 ERCKSTTATCGVAGANGRPGRRLARLARQ
-20 RFGNR
+20 
-25 SLAIVLSTLLVFQPM
+25 SLALLLSSLLVFQPM

-47 SASTTAPAAN
+47 SASTTAAAAN

-72 IVTPNATGLSHN
+72 IVTPNAAGLSHN

-99 NYKGEIGNSNLGGV
+99 NYQGEIGNSNLGGV

-372 GAEVNSAANV
+372 GAGVNSAANV

-437 SSNNIALSAGAD
+437 SSNNIALAAGAD
-449 IGISGDVLAQGNVTA
+449 IGISGDMLAQGNVTA

-499 QLAASSGSVDVDA
+499 QLAASGGAVDVDA

-758 AATAQSTN
+758 AATAQSAN

-850 LDFAATAASADTLKL
+850 LDFAATAASAGTLKL

-1022 TLTLPSLINAGQLAA
+1022 TLTLPSLINSGQLAA

-1223 NGNPVADPNNPSRY
+1223 NGNPVVDPNNPSRY

-1264 SVYEDRMVGTLSPEA
+1264 SAYEDLLVGTLSPEA
-1279 TIRACRNLS
+1279 TIRASRNLS

-1304 GDATLE
+1304 GDATLK

-1561 GLVVGQGLTPEQAAA
+1561 GLAVGQGLTPEQVAA

-1729 VDNAGQQNATGT
+1729 VDNAGQQNATAT

-1785 VARNNQSGYTKTLS
+1785 VARNNQSGYTRTLS

-1810 TNATIKA
+1810 TNTTIKA

-1831 DNVALNAGDD
+1831 GNVALSAGDD
-1841 INITAAQETSAS
+1841 INITAAQEQSAS
-1853 SFGKKSASSITNV
+1853 TFGKKSASSITHV

-1975 GNEAGADPADL
+1975 GKADGTDPADL
-1986 NISAGGDLII
+1986 NITAKGDLII
-1996 ASGMDTSAKDDKSS
+1996 ASGMDTSAKDDKGS

-2031 SELGASGNINLTAEG
+2031 SELGASGNINLTADG

-2059 SISVTGDSV
+2059 SISVEGDSV
-2068 SIIGA
+2068 SVIGA
-2073 QETHELEEQ
+2073 AEQHELEIT

-2096 ISIYGSQQNKGAQ
+2096 ISIYGSQQNSGKQ
-2109 ASTLNVG
+2109 ASELNVA
-2116 SALSAGEDVNLK
+2116 SVLSAGTDVALKSRDTDVNILGSQIY
-2128 ARTTDLNIMGS
+2128 ATDNITL
-2139 SVDAENDINLSA
+2139 DAA
-2151 KRDVNVTPGAES
+2151 RDVNITPGAES
-2163 FSQSEQ
+2163 ASSE
-2169 EKKSGFGISFGSSG
+2169 EKEKRSGFGISFGSSS
-2183 GGFSVGIGAQT
+2183 GGFSVGIGM
-2194 SKDSSAQQS
+2194 SSVS
-2203 DTNAASMLS
+2203 DTTKQGSQTNAMTTLS
-2212 AGRDLNI
+2212 AGNDLTIKAGRD
-2219 SAGNNVNLQAA
+2219 ANLQAA
-2230 GASAERDVNL
+2230 DVSADRDVAITAERNV
-2240 FAGKDINLLSAND
+2240 NLLSAED
-2253 VTNYQEVHEKT
+2253 KSNYESVHEQF

-2270 SVSSQLGSAA
+2270 SVSTGLVSAGQSIANAA
-2280 QSIMNGAERLSDPG
+2280 QK
-2294 GVNGLTNSAIAGL
+2294 IAGISDGYTAANAAFASL
-2307 SFYQGI
+2307 KAYDALQQIAGI
-2313 KNLQGVYDGLTSA
+2313 AKDGGNIASVSLTAGFSYEKSTASA
-2326 DPNVATG
+2326 ST
-2333 LSFNIG
+2333 
-2339 INAGVSHQES
+2339 
-2349 SSSSSSSTPVVT
+2349 STPVVT
-2361 AIGAGRSITM
+2361 SVEAGRSVTI
-2371 EAENGSITSD
+2371 EATSGD
-2381 GAQIVAGYDKFGLPT
+2381 LTGHGAQMAAGYGYGVADASDDKFGDITLK
-2396 ISDDPLAGDIFLSAQ
+2396 AGHDITLESAQ
-2411 NGNINLNAATGTSDT
+2411 ATSETGSDSKSANASFGVSAGIGLKGVGIGVTGGAGAGTSKSDAT
-2426 SSKNSSFSAGV
+2426 SITQV
-2437 GVNFGCTTKTGC
+2437 
-2449 SADVGASGSYGK
+2449 
-2461 GGSDTV
+2461 
-2467 GTSHTNSHVSGTGDV
+2467 NSHVTGSGDITIKSGNDTTLKGAVVSGDTITADIGGDLSIISAPDTGSSANSSASAGF
-2482 TILTNDLALR
+2482 TLGGTLLSGIQLGGGLGSGATNWISEQSGLLSTGKMDIEVGGNTDLQAGKIISDSGDLALSTDTLTYSDFFGQKGYEGFSAQIGIEIPGQELP
-2492 GASVTGN
+2492 GAPPANNTLEGTYQLDDTRQTVRATVGSGTI
-2499 SVTADVRNL
+2499 TVRN
-2508 MVESLVDTTKAHA
+2508 E
-2521 DQLSLSGQIGLGS
+2521 
-2534 TGVSGATQKAT
+2534 
-2545 GDAAVVAEQSGIHA
+2545 E
-2559 AAGGLNLTV
+2559 
-2568 EKQTTLV
+2568 
-2575 GGLITS
+2575 
-2581 QASAE
+2581 
-2586 LNHFETGTLDV
+2586 
-2597 ADVDTHSSWKADT
+2597 
-2610 YGGSIGA
+2610 
-2617 GGLSFAKVNDGES
+2617 
-2630 ASGKAYSAIG
+2630 
-2640 GNIGITITDPEHQ
+2640 
-2653 TQDIG
+2653 
-2658 TIRRD
+2658 
-2663 TDNTN
+2663 
-2668 TSLPGLPDL
+2668 
-2677 QNILRDQYKTQADL
+2677 
-2691 QEAQKTMAGL
+2691 
-2701 VGDIGSELYKQA
+2701 KQA
-2713 ALNQDQVGMDYWK
+2713 ALEQSAATAPLANLNRDPGKAYEITRDKHIDLEIYLSTRSVNALAEGIKNAFAPGGFIDRYLLGKRLTPEEVADVKAGVDALVNGGEFVGCGQKQGFNLLDLFFTPAYAEDYLMDCTIRQKNGEFIHLGIQTYQACQDAIYAYLNSLGTEERLNVIKAAAFASYSNNSSDGESWVKNGWLLDAIAKLDGGSNGAAFDAYIQGTHDAALIK
-2726 EGGAGRA
+2726 EYLDREQWDASNNILNDPSTTWSEKLQKLEDAGINVNA
-2733 LLHAIGGGILGGVN
+2733 VIAMAMLGGVTSIKVGGLGPTYRPANSARLEAILTTYYGDIKFVPGGRVGN
-2747 GWEGAIK
+2747 GGLADAVRYEKATGQLLSSKGHVQKAIQ
-2754 AALGGAATTLMAP
+2754 TRRVLMNFIRNADNQP
-2767 AIAELVKGMLKGTK
+2767 PGSYPYTKRDVDFAKELVKDLD
-2781 YEGTPEGDALAKLI
+2781 DAL
-2795 GATLAAGVGGAVG
+2795 
-2808 GAEGAGYGA
+2808 
-2817 ANYQYN
+2817 
-2823 YLDHADNDALNAAK
+2823 
-2837 AACDASKRTDTK
+2837 
-2849 ACGEQTRLEAKDKQ
+2849 
-2863 QQDAYVACQPGG
+2863 
-2875 FQAAGCD
+2875 
-2882 AVFAN
+2882 
-2887 MVAALSSYSG
+2887 
-2897 TASWL
+2897 
-2902 LPEDQYQAALKELQ
+2902 
-2916 DNGGLEQIWKIMA
+2916 
-2929 PNGLDKLS
+2929 
-2937 EQEKRDGSK
+2937 
-2946 LIYLLIRDPSGFT
+2946 
-2959 AIPSLIA
+2959 
-2966 KANNGDL
+2966 
-2973 LALLQ
+2973 
-2978 VLTLF
+2978 
-2983 AKFKASGVN
+2983 
-2992 VDGLPTNADNEADE
+2992 
-3006 VGECVGGSCSA
+3006 
-3017 CSFDG
+3017 
-3022 STLVKTDQGFTAIRN
+3022 
-3037 IQPGSTQVWSRD
+3037 
-3049 ELGHEGFKPVLA
+3049 
-3061 QFGNRHSKTVY
+3061 
-3072 LTLRMEK
+3072 
-3079 GGHRQ
+3079 
-3084 TITTTLT
+3084 
-3091 HPFFAISKQRLAS
+3091 
-3104 NAAFSEGRDVMARFV
+3104 GR
-3119 NGSWVTARDLKIGQ
+3119 
-3133 QLFDADGGWSEVVGV
+3133 
-3148 RTENK
+3148 
-3153 QLDAYNL
+3153 
-3160 TIADFHT
+3160 
-3167 YFVKQADNDNA
+3167 
-3178 QPVWVHNACGPDIN
+3178 
-3192 KFIQQSTKTRA
+3192 
-3203 SEVFEAAQSEFDVLA
+3203 
-3218 KGESVGTNGGS
+3218 
-3229 VFAAS
+3229 
-3234 LKSVSQEEIQFAYD
+3234 
-3248 SANSGNKVVILGGSK
+3248 
-3263 NGGLDF
+3263 
-3269 IINDQRFE
+3269 
-3277 LATVSKN
+3277 
-3284 STVTVQRSILE
+3284 
-3295 KIDSKTRVASGASI
+3295 
-3309 VIDGRA
+3309 
-3315 ANLSRGTAEQAMK
+3315 
-3328 NVMSDALYDQ
+3328 
-3338 NAPTI
+3338 
-3343 TIYTAQGKL
+3343 
-3352 VYSYPK
+3352 

>member
-25 SLAIVLSTLLVFQPM
+25 SLAIVLSALLVFQPM

-47 SASTTAPAAN
+47 SASTTAAAAN

-72 IVTPNATGLSHN
+72 IVTPNAAGLSHN

-113 TPGNPNLNNSA
+113 TPGNPNLNNSS

-338 KAKVAVQADQ
+338 KAKLAVQADQ

-372 GAEVNSAANV
+372 GGEANSAAN
-382 LMSSDAGIAA
+382 LDMLSAAGIAA
-392 GSVIAGNALTLS
+392 GSVVAGNALTLS
-404 STSGDIQVAGAVKG
+404 STSGDIQVGGAAKG
-418 TGALSITATSGA
+418 GGALTITATSGSIA
-430 ISAASLV
+430 AASLV
-437 SSNNIALSAGAD
+437 SGNDITLAAGAD
-449 IGISGDVLAQGNVTA
+449 IGISGDMLAQGNVTA
-464 SGRSISAATVVSGLD
+464 SGRSISADTVVSGLD

-499 QLAASSGSVDVDA
+499 QLAAGSGAVDVDA

-546 GQILSGGNIDLTGS
+546 GQILSAGNIDLTGS

-602 TLLAAGNISASAA
+602 TLLAAGNLSASAA

-648 SGGSIAAGTIVA
+648 SGGSIAADTIVA

-676 VGTAGDLMLDAGS
+676 VGTAGDLTLDAGS

-720 AVTIN
+720 AVTIT

-737 GDVSVTGPA
+737 GDVSVTGSA

-758 AATAQSTN
+758 AATAQSAN

-774 GDLTLK
+774 GALTLK

-810 AHQDMTIA
+810 AHQDMTIV

-850 LDFAATAASADTLKL
+850 LDFAATAASAGTLKL

-880 TAGDALLSSGA
+880 TAGNALLSSGA
-891 LSASAGQNIAYNK
+891 LSASASQNIAYNK

-933 LTTTN
+933 LNTTN

-973 LALNLSGT
+973 LALDLSGT

-1002 IDATGL
+1002 IKAAGL

-1022 TLTLPSLINAGQLAA
+1022 TLTLSSSLTNAGQLAA
-1037 GNDLTFNVSG
+1037 GNDLTFNIAG
-1047 NLTNN
+1047 NFTNS
-1052 ATGLAYAGKDA
+1052 ATGLAYAGNDA

-1095 TEFTN
+1095 TEVTN

-1114 TSNLTNRRVATPQ
+1114 TSALTNRRAATPQ

-1163 YQLYAGVDPGLWQD
+1163 FQLYAGVDPGLWQD

-1223 NGNPVADPNNPSRY
+1223 NGNPVVDPNNPSRY

-1264 SVYEDRMVGTLSPEA
+1264 SVYEDRLVGMLSPEA
-1279 TIRACRNLS
+1279 TIRASRNLS

-1293 LTNSYSSIEAG
+1293 FTNSYSSIEAG
-1304 GDATLE
+1304 GDATLK
-1310 GSTLTNTGVTLF
+1310 GSTLTNTGVSLF
-1322 RTTTTTCNAQGACT
+1322 RTTTTTCQAQGACT

-1405 DPLSALDGLTAGGA
+1405 DPLSALNGLTAGGA
-1419 LFNVNSALGGVT
+1419 LFNVNAALGGVT

-1436 LRAGLGNIAD
+1436 LLAGLGNIAD

-1456 AAAKPKSGGVGGTIP
+1456 AATKPKSGGVGGTIP

-1491 SGYFMN
+1491 SGYFM
-1497 KIGYVPE
+1497 KEIGYKPE

-1549 LLDNGADYARDN
+1549 LLDNGVTYAQDN
-1561 GLVVGQGLTPEQAAA
+1561 GLAVGRGLTPEQAAA

-1630 SSLIASAGGLTVS
+1630 SGLIASAGGLTVS

-1710 NATRDAS
+1710 NATRNAS

-1729 VDNAGQQNATGT
+1729 VDNAGQQNATAS
-1741 QVASGKALSI
+1741 QVASGVSLTI
-1751 KATDNANVIGSSAKA
+1751 KATDNVNVIGSSAKA

-1810 TNATIKA
+1810 TNATIKS
-1817 GDDILLSGSSIKGG
+1817 GDDILLSGSSVKAGG
-1831 DNVALNAGDD
+1831 NVALNAGDD

-1875 LSVTAGNGSGDHD
+1875 LSVAAGSGSGDHD

-1898 DGKLSLKAD
+1898 DGKVVLKAA

-1926 TKGGFLGSSEKTTT
+1926 VKGGFLGKREKTTT

-1955 GGVDISSGKD
+1955 GGVDIASGKD

-1975 GNEAGADPADL
+1975 GKETGAADL
-1986 NISAGGDLII
+1986 NITAGGDLVI
-1996 ASGMDTSAKDDKSS
+1996 ASGKDTSAKDDKGS

-2019 SSHKSYDETTVA
+2019 SSYKSYDETTVA
-2031 SELGASGNINLTAEG
+2031 SELGASGNISLSAGG
-2046 AAVISGSKANADG
+2046 AAVIAGSKADADG
-2059 SISVTGDSV
+2059 SISVEGDSV
-2068 SIIGA
+2068 SVIGA
-2073 QETHELEEQ
+2073 AEQHQLEIT
-2082 RKKSGFGVGGGGGF
+2082 RKESGLFVGSGDGF
-2096 ISIYGSQQNKGAQ
+2096 ISLWGKEQKTGNQ
-2109 ASTLNVG
+2109 ASALNVA
-2116 SALSAGEDVNLK
+2116 SVLSAGTDITIKSWETDVN
-2128 ARTTDLNIMGS
+2128 IIGS
-2139 SVDAENDINLSA
+2139 SLGAGQNLTLDAA
-2151 KRDVNVTPGAES
+2151 RDVNITPGAETAS
-2163 FSQSEQ
+2163 AE
-2169 EKKSGFGISFGSSG
+2169 EKEKRSGFGIAFSSG
-2183 GGFSVGIGAQT
+2183 NGGASIGIGYGKSVDQTAQ
-2194 SKDSSAQQS
+2194 SSA
-2203 DTNAASMLS
+2203 TNAVSTLS
-2212 AGRDLNI
+2212 AGRDLTI
-2219 SAGNNVNLQAA
+2219 SAGRDANLQATQVEA
-2230 GASAERDVNL
+2230 GRNAAILADRNV
-2240 FAGKDINLLSAND
+2240 NLLSAQD
-2253 VTNYQEVHEKT
+2253 VSNYTTMHEEL
-2264 FAGVTL
+2264 FAGVSLTVSSKLASAADNLVDAAGKLGGPNSVYALAPAALAAYRVNDVLNQIDSGGQPLASATL
-2270 SVSSQLGSAA
+2270 SVGFTYEKNSATTSASIPVVTTIKAGDSVNVAARSGDLTGRGVQIAAGSAA
-2280 QSIMNGAERLSDPG
+2280 DP
-2294 GVNGLTNSAIAGL
+2294 
-2307 SFYQGI
+2307 
-2313 KNLQGVYDGLTSA
+2313 
-2326 DPNVATG
+2326 ATG
-2333 LSFNIG
+2333 NVLLM
-2339 INAGVSHQES
+2339 AGGSIQLESAQATS
-2349 SSSSSSSTPVVT
+2349 SSRSSSQS
-2361 AIGAGRSITM
+2361 A
-2371 EAENGSITSD
+2371 NGSI
-2381 GAQIVAGYDKFGLPT
+2381 
-2396 ISDDPLAGDIFLSAQ
+2396 
-2411 NGNINLNAATGTSDT
+2411 
-2426 SSKNSSFSAGV
+2426 GV
-2437 GVNFGCTTKTGC
+2437 
-2449 SADVGASGSYGK
+2449 DLASGGLT
-2461 GGSDTV
+2461 GGGGIGNSKQTANSV
-2467 GTSHTNSHVSGTGDV
+2467 AQVNSHVTGTGNV
-2482 TILTNDLALR
+2482 TLASGGDTTLA
-2492 GASVTGN
+2492 GAVVSGER
-2499 SVTADVRNL
+2499 VTAAVGGDLNIISRQDTIAYDEKAAGGGLNL
-2508 MVESLVDTTKAHA
+2508 SPSGKFSGGYQKSTVEGDYAN
-2521 DQLSLSGQIGLGS
+2521 
-2534 TGVSGATQKAT
+2534 VS
-2545 GDAAVVAEQSGIHA
+2545 EQSGIVAGSGGYHIT
-2559 AAGGLNLTV
+2559 AGGNV
-2568 EKQTTLV
+2568 DLV
-2575 GGLITS
+2575 GGIIGSTADPANNALSASSLTWSDIGNRS
-2581 QASAE
+2581 EASASSLGISLTPSGLPVPVVGQPAKE
-2586 LNHFETGTLDV
+2586 EDHGVARATLTPGQLTLTNQAQDLASLNTDLSKANTAVDPFDIERLKAKQESAAALSALANIAVGDLSAKLGFAEGSLEKIALHAAVGALVAQLAGGNAGTGAL
-2597 ADVDTHSSWKADT
+2597 
-2610 YGGSIGA
+2610 A
-2617 GGLSFAKVNDGES
+2617 GGLSEVANGVLQQVL
-2630 ASGKAYSAIG
+2630 KA
-2640 GNIGITITDPEHQ
+2640 N
-2653 TQDIG
+2653 
-2658 TIRRD
+2658 
-2663 TDNTN
+2663 
-2668 TSLPGLPDL
+2668 PDL
-2677 QNILRDQYKTQADL
+2677 TDEQKSVITQWVA
-2691 QEAQKTMAGL
+2691 AI
-2701 VGDIGSELYKQA
+2701 VGVA
-2713 ALNQDQVGMDYWK
+2713 VG
-2726 EGGAGRA
+2726 GTA
-2733 LLHAIGGGILGGVN
+2733 
-2747 GWEGAIK
+2747 
-2754 AALGGAATTLMAP
+2754 GAATALDNVNHNFLTHKQRDDLAKELKDCASATDPASCKAAVSDKYSELDFDQEHQLDACRTRQCVQDLLGDLNGDPRFAYLDVLELQELGVSEALAQRLLSYQVMERWLTGDATQFELKLMDVVSGVGYCEDHGQSAGCF
-2767 AIAELVKGMLKGTK
+2767 ATGQALHYASSTVVELAYLAMGLRAGQVKG
-2781 YEGTPEGDALAKLI
+2781 
-2795 GATLAAGVGGAVG
+2795 GAS
-2808 GAEGAGYGA
+2808 E
-2817 ANYQYN
+2817 
-2823 YLDHADNDALNAAK
+2823 
-2837 AACDASKRTDTK
+2837 
-2849 ACGEQTRLEAKDKQ
+2849 EA
-2863 QQDAYVACQPGG
+2863 
-2875 FQAAGCD
+2875 
-2882 AVFAN
+2882 
-2887 MVAALSSYSG
+2887 
-2897 TASWL
+2897 
-2902 LPEDQYQAALKELQ
+2902 
-2916 DNGGLEQIWKIMA
+2916 
-2929 PNGLDKLS
+2929 
-2937 EQEKRDGSK
+2937 
-2946 LIYLLIRDPSGFT
+2946 
-2959 AIPSLIA
+2959 
-2966 KANNGDL
+2966 
-2973 LALLQ
+2973 
-2978 VLTLF
+2978 
-2983 AKFKASGVN
+2983 ASG
-2992 VDGLPTNADNEADE
+2992 
-3006 VGECVGGSCSA
+3006 

-3022 STLVKTDQGFTAIRN
+3022 STLVKTIDGFAAISQIR
-3037 IQPGSTQVWSRD
+3037 PGKTLVWSRD
-3049 ELGHEGFKPVLA
+3049 EQGHSGYKLVLRR
-3061 QFGNRHSKTVY
+3061 FLDRHPETVY
-3072 LTLRMEK
+3072 LDLEADK
-3079 GGHRQ
+3079 GNSRQ
-3084 TITTTLT
+3084 TITTTLL
-3091 HPFFAISKQRLAS
+3091 HRVFAVLPEGASKSAQIAID
-3104 NAAFSEGRDVMARFV
+3104 GRFYAGPIRNGVWIAIKDLKPGDRMLDDD
-3119 NGSWVTARDLKIGQ
+3119 GSWSKVVSVRV
-3133 QLFDADGGWSEVVGV
+3133 AD
-3148 RTENK
+3148 K
-3153 QLDAYNL
+3153 PLDAYNL
-3160 TIADFHT
+3160 TVADFHT
-3167 YFVKQADNDNA
+3167 YFVKQATNDDVK
-3178 QPVWVHNACGPDIN
+3178 PVWVHNVACTVIPKNMEEKILFGEIN
-3192 KFIQQSTKTRA
+3192 ARGRLIGAHSGDVISDGNYVVKVNSINSDGTINAAVQMYDA
-3203 SEVFEAAQSEFDVLA
+3203 SGALSAA
-3218 KGESVGTNGGS
+3218 
-3229 VFAAS
+3229 
-3234 LKSVSQEEIQFAYD
+3234 
-3248 SANSGNKVVILGGSK
+3248 
-3263 NGGLDF
+3263 
-3269 IINDQRFE
+3269 
-3277 LATVSKN
+3277 KN
-3284 STVTVQRSILE
+3284 STLFPSTWNYDEVLAAIKQVGDGPTISTRQTDGATFHQGSVNGVTV
-3295 KIDSKTRVASGASI
+3295 T
-3309 VIDGRA
+3309 VIKNGNA
-3315 ANLSRGTAEQAMK
+3315 VTAG
-3328 NVMSDALYDQ
+3328 Y
-3338 NAPTI
+3338 PTGGS
-3343 TIYTAQGKL
+3343 TTPPGGF
-3352 VYSYPK
+3352 